1 MSAWCLFKTWYIKIR
16 TSSGKKL
23 ISYQKWPLV
32 IISNRETWQLPLLVL
47 KVINKYRVISSSLP
61 NSLTYDNV
69 HIWTYQKRS
78 LTQTVVWTFSQR
90 LSCVVNIILGSFFFK
105 SRGLVESGAWLLQC
119 RNDGMHTKN
128 LPLTNLRTC
137 NWFARYNYR
146 VAFKAHSFPW
156 ASLLENCS
164 HPKRDN
170 VSGTQS
176 RFQKAHNEIV
186 VLLIRIILNARKN
199 FLFPAKGNLA

>member
-1 MSAWCLFKTWYIKIR
+1 
-16 TSSGKKL
+16 
-23 ISYQKWPLV
+23 
-32 IISNRETWQLPLLVL
+32 
-47 KVINKYRVISSSLP
+47 
-61 NSLTYDNV
+61 
-69 HIWTYQKRS
+69 
-78 LTQTVVWTFSQR
+78 
-90 LSCVVNIILGSFFFK
+90 
-105 SRGLVESGAWLLQC
+105 
-119 RNDGMHTKN
+119 MHTKN

-176 RFQKAHNEIV
+176 RFQKAQNEIV

-199 FLFPAKGNLA
+199 FFVSSQRKFSVITVGENHFPYKAIRYISLISDVFSDFPEILRSRNRALETTHNSFRGRRVYFEHFFPNNLSRNSRIFPRQIRIRLTRLHLVEDDSPLIRK